1 MFIKLRR
8 SDTLENV
15 IVNHEDISSIETNGF
30 GLITI
35 IMKTGIHY
43 PINGSMYDV
52 EKVLQKYASNK

>member
-15 IVNHEDISSIETNGF
+15 IVKHEDISSIETNGF
-30 GLITI
+30 GSTTM

-43 PINGSMYDV
+43 PINESMYGI
-52 EKVLQKYASNK
+52 EKVLEKCASNK